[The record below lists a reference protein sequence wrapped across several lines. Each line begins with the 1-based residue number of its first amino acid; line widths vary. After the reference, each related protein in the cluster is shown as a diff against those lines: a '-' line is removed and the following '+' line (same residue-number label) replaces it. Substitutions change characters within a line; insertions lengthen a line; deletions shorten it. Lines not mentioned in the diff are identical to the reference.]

1 MLGALW
7 CAVAFL
13 ILVAVAYGSG
23 DARSLDANALHG
35 FIDLQRPS
43 TEARVNWIAHLG
55 DPATVGLMAL
65 LLAGVGLARGRP
77 RLAVG
82 VIALLAATSISSQL
96 LKLLLAYPRFSGTVG
111 GAHVDPAAFPS
122 GHSTAAMSVAL
133 AGVLVAPSR
142 ARPFAAVLGMGLA
155 LSVGLCVVV
164 LGWHFPSD
172 VLGGFLLAGGW
183 TLAIAAALR
192 YAAERWPE
200 RAGRTEAHRHVA
212 PGRRLDHHRRIGR
225 GHPRGRGRRLAGGP
239 HDRAHPYGRGGGVRL
254 RSHGAPGGGRDDRAH
269 RRGGARRRDRR
280 AAPRL
285 ADPGRSNLP
294 GTNWPVVQGSPV
306 RVRRGPA
313 TVSER

>member
-1 MLGALW
+1 MTLRPRILVLGALW
-7 CAVAFL
+7 CAIAFL

-55 DPATVGLMAL
+55 DPATVGLMAA

-77 RLAVG
+77 RLAAG
-82 VIALLAATSISSQL
+82 VIALVAATSISSQL

-133 AGVLVAPSR
+133 AGVLVAPPR
-142 ARPFAAVLGMGLA
+142 ARPLAAVLGMGLA

-183 TLAIAAALR
+183 TLAIAAGLR
-192 YAAERWPE
+192 AAAERWPE
-200 RAGRTEAHRHVA
+200 RVGRTKVTAAWARAVDWGTTVGLAALTLVA
-212 PGRRLDHHRRIGR
+212 VGAVTLLALTIVFTRPDEVVQFASDHTAIV
-225 GHPRGRGRRLAGGP
+225 AGAGMITLT
-239 HDRAHPYGRGGGVRL
+239 AAVVLGGVTAAL
-254 RSHGAPGGGRDDRAH
+254 
-269 RRGGARRRDRR
+269 RRG
-280 AAPRL
+280 
-285 ADPGRSNLP
+285 
-294 GTNWPVVQGSPV
+294 
-306 RVRRGPA
+306 
-313 TVSER
+313 